1 MEENEKDIE
10 KFGGVNGTPVYFLE
24 LNSLTSQFRQTKF
37 SLNISLFPVIEFLM
51 VFNRRRVQNL
61 YRLDLPGFLVP
72 K

>member
-10 KFGGVNGTPVYFLE
+10 EFGGVNGTPVYFLE

-51 VFNRRRVQNL
+51 VFNR
-61 YRLDLPGFLVP
+61 
-72 K
+72 